1 MTSSHPIDWSERIR
15 SQARQ
20 RASEH
25 FCRWRQEQ
33 VAKIV
38 YYGLPISSGHLAFI
52 FCYFVLLCGKTEAY
66 DARMRAVLVL
76 IAMGLLLVE
85 SGGKVR
91 SAHMPEVVASST
103 TSSAAKARVDFDT
116 QLKPIFQSKCMP
128 CHFSGGQ
135 MYDRLPFDK
144 PATIRKL
151 GTRLFTRIKEEND
164 RRLIEDFLTQ
174 SP

>member
-1 MTSSHPIDWSERIR
+1 MRI
-15 SQARQ
+15 
-20 RASEH
+20 
-25 FCRWRQEQ
+25 
-33 VAKIV
+33 
-38 YYGLPISSGHLAFI
+38 
-52 FCYFVLLCGKTEAY
+52 VLI
-66 DARMRAVLVL
+66 L
-76 IAMGLLLVE
+76 IAMLLLLVE
-85 SGGKVR
+85 SGGTVKFAR
-91 SAHMPEVVASST
+91 WPEVASAT
-103 TSSAAKARVDFDT
+103 VVTPSAPKARVDFDT

-151 GTRLFTRIKEEND
+151 GTRLFTRIKEDND

>member
-1 MTSSHPIDWSERIR
+1 MR
-15 SQARQ
+15 S
-20 RASEH
+20 
-25 FCRWRQEQ
+25 
-33 VAKIV
+33 
-38 YYGLPISSGHLAFI
+38 
-52 FCYFVLLCGKTEAY
+52 LLVVIG
-66 DARMRAVLVL
+66 
-76 IAMGLLLVE
+76 MGLLLIE
-85 SGGKVR
+85 SGGAVKYYRV
-91 SAHMPEVVASST
+91 SDVIAAENVS
-103 TSSAAKARVDFDT
+103 TSSATKARVDFDT

-151 GTRLFTRIKEEND
+151 GTKLFTRIKDEND

>member
-1 MTSSHPIDWSERIR
+1 M
-15 SQARQ
+15 
-20 RASEH
+20 
-25 FCRWRQEQ
+25 
-33 VAKIV
+33 
-38 YYGLPISSGHLAFI
+38 
-52 FCYFVLLCGKTEAY
+52 LLCNRAEAY
-66 DARMRAVLVL
+66 DAGMRSLLVV
-76 IAMGLLLVE
+76 IGMGLLLME
-85 SGGKVR
+85 SGGTVR
-91 SAHMPEVVASST
+91 SARLPEVVAASST
-103 TSSAAKARVDFDT
+103 VSTASTSKARVDFDT

-151 GTRLFTRIKEEND
+151 GTRLFTRIKDEND

>member
-1 MTSSHPIDWSERIR
+1 
-15 SQARQ
+15 
-20 RASEH
+20 
-25 FCRWRQEQ
+25 
-33 VAKIV
+33 
-38 YYGLPISSGHLAFI
+38 
-52 FCYFVLLCGKTEAY
+52 
-66 DARMRAVLVL
+66 MRLVL
-76 IAMGLLLVE
+76 MLAAVGLLLVE
-85 SGGKVR
+85 SGGPVK
-91 SAHMPEVVASST
+91 SARMTNVVVVSPVST
-103 TSSAAKARVDFDT
+103 SPAAKARVDFET

-135 MYDRLPFDK
+135 VYDRLPFDK

>member
-1 MTSSHPIDWSERIR
+1 M
-15 SQARQ
+15 
-20 RASEH
+20 
-25 FCRWRQEQ
+25 RW
-33 VAKIV
+33 ALI
-38 YYGLPISSGHLAFI
+38 
-52 FCYFVLLCGKTEAY
+52 
-66 DARMRAVLVL
+66 L
-76 IAMGLLLVE
+76 IAMGLLLAE
-85 SGGKVR
+85 SGGTVK
-91 SAHMPEVVASST
+91 SARLTNVVPAATVSTASP
-103 TSSAAKARVDFDT
+103 AKARVDFDS

-135 MYDRLPFDK
+135 MYERLPFDK